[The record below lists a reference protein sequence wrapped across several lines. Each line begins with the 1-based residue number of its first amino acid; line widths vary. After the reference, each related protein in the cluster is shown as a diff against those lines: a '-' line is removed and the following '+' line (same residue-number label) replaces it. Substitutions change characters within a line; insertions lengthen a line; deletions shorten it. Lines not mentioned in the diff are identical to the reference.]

1 MDFTTMSLEQRAV
14 DITKLASNFPEVFVD
29 CTGLEDASL
38 RNELVNRFPLVEWL
52 MSTPLSRQLL
62 SDANADI
69 HHFYKDTNGKW
80 QLRTP
85 KMIWT
90 QAFEST
96 QDECC
101 WVLPDFAK
109 CGAEVPMNLLCL
121 KDCTEILDELIE
133 KTVKM
138 GSRVNVPGIAAP
150 GDTIEDVKRRLAR
163 LTMAFLTAYNIQ
175 LGMDNTSTDI
185 LKPFHGVLQ
194 LFNNPAVVSILG
206 TNILAAFDSLGCRLN
221 ALGDVSSYVI
231 AIHEMGY
238 EALLQAVVPG
248 QNGELPAGWTKS
260 GDELR
265 FKGIRF
271 LRDRFMPLDT
281 ENGTAEAWV
290 MSGNA
295 IGVHMGTD
303 LAPGEDFIRY
313 TGTEETKAKG
323 CFNECVYYY
332 NYGAA
337 FNTDARKIMKIVDI
351 PVSADCLA
359 ATSDLWNVMKPTTL
373 IPQ

>member
-1 MDFTTMSLEQRAV
+1 MNFNTMALDASAV
-14 DITKLASNFPEVFVD
+14 EVTKLASNFPEIFYD

-52 MSTPLSRQLL
+52 MGTPLSRRLL
-62 SDANADI
+62 SDSNANI
-69 HHFYKDTNGKW
+69 HHVHQDSNGKW
-80 QLRTP
+80 FLETP
-85 KMIWT
+85 RSIWT

-109 CGAEVPMNLLCL
+109 CSGYVPLNLLCL
-121 KDCTEILDELIE
+121 KDCNKILDELVE
-133 KTVKM
+133 KQVRM
-138 GSRVNVPGIAAP
+138 GSRVNVPGIATP
-150 GDTIEDVKRRLAR
+150 NDTVEDVKRRIAR

-194 LFNNPAVVSILG
+194 LFNNPAVIAING
-206 TNILAAFDSLGCRLN
+206 TNILAAFDSLGCRLD
-221 ALGDVSSYVI
+221 ALGDLSSYVI
-231 AIHEMGY
+231 AIHELGY
-238 EALLQAVVPG
+238 AAIKKLIVPG
-248 QNGELPAGWTKS
+248 QNGELPVNWTIVD
-260 GDELR
+260 GEVR
-265 FKGIRF
+265 FKGIPF
-271 LRDRFMPLDT
+271 LRDRFMPLDVGD
-281 ENGTAEAWV
+281 GTAEAWV
-290 MSGNA
+290 MSSEA
-295 IGVHMGTD
+295 VGVHMGTD

-313 TGTEETKAKG
+313 SGSEATVANGCYEECT
-323 CFNECVYYY
+323 YYY

-359 ATSDLWNVMKPTTL
+359 ATTDLWNVLKPTTL
-373 IPQ
+373 IPG